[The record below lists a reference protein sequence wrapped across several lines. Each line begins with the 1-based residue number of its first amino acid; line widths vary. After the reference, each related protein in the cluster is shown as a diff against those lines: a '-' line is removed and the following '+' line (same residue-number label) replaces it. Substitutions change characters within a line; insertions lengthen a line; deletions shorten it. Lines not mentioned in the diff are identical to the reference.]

1 MRKKNGLAWYY
12 HTQNRFCPLQK
23 NEPNTKVNHL
33 HGKSLLIIV
42 MKRQQQQQ
50 SNQLNSITHKRNSF
64 FWTFMSSEFQYSRNY
79 YYVEWRFASNH
90 WLSILQTNVIYIHP
104 RNSES
109 LSCEIETVLFYA
121 IIYWNVKA
129 PWLHN
134 RIVQRTSE
142 NGRTTDRERVDSERM
157 TNKDNKNLSLKPE
170 GNMFRMC
177 LCLCG
182 AGLSLIIDII
192 CTTNKL

>member
-1 MRKKNGLAWYY
+1 M
-12 HTQNRFCPLQK
+12 
-23 NEPNTKVNHL
+23 E
-33 HGKSLLIIV
+33 SLFLLLSWSDNN
-42 MKRQQQQQ
+42 
-50 SNQLNSITHKRNSF
+50 SNNPTNSIQSHIKEIRF

-170 GNMFRMC
+170 GNMFRVC